1 MLLCSGCGM
10 QMRPQQ
16 GACPDCGVSYGFG
29 MGARDAPEM
38 SEAKTEEEPTSDFKL
53 DKIGRKI
60 KASKIIFNKGEDDS
74 TKKVQENMKPTFKDI
89 TTALAQMRSE
99 ALQPEIDEATAPWE
113 TDAEAAKREKEASNF
128 KKPNNPARS
137 GMETAKALAQRGLK
151 KASAN
156 EELKGKQHKID
167 KNKNGKLDKH
177 DFKLLRKEDAEQMD
191 EEMHPEADKV
201 LKHIKPEHHDKY
213 KPDLA
218 KGIYKGDFA
227 DRTAVLKAAKNA
239 GHLKEDLDEVDMP
252 LNESYDPADY
262 EASHEKSQFGGHRA
276 KLTNK
281 KTGKVSYLG
290 ATGYHKPEHAKG
302 EAEAYRTSYNHSG
315 KSHPGAT
322 YSHDKAISAY
332 RKKAKEAGHIAEA
345 NAFHMKES
353 VFDWKNNPRET
364 KDKTKTSTYHDVK
377 KISTGTVYTKQF
389 DKDGTSKGTGDDA
402 AKKAEGA
409 VKRGRGR
416 PKKDKFA
423 ESVEMLMS
431 LSEDQFDSM
440 MEEGF
445 DAFFEA
451 YEQLDELSK
460 TTLGDYAKKAS
471 RESTIN
477 RKIAADFEH
486 MGDKARSPGMK
497 QAAGVNAQHYKV
509 KSWKRRDGADKA
521 IDKLTK

>member
-1 MLLCSGCGM
+1 MTIIRNILE
-10 QMRPQQ
+10 
-16 GACPDCGVSYGFG
+16 
-29 MGARDAPEM
+29 ARKELSDKQKLHIDQNNNGKIDSKDLEVLR
-38 SEAKTEEEPTSDFKL
+38 AKRDDVYTSDYKL
-53 DKIGRKI
+53 DKNGHKTKAHKI
-60 KASKIIFNKGEDDS
+60 SFKTGEHEVKGES
-74 TKKVQENMKPTFKDI
+74 FKP
-89 TTALAQMRSE
+89 M
-99 ALQPEIDEATAPWE
+99 DEPKYSSSIQA
-113 TDAEAAKREKEASNF
+113 RQKEADKIMTNTQN
-128 KKPNNPARS
+128 KKHEDIAK
-137 GMETAKALAQRGLK
+137 GMK
-151 KASAN
+151 KSY
-156 EELKGKQHKID
+156 KGFVQHY
-167 KNKNGKLDKH
+167 GKD
-177 DFKLLRKEDAEQMD
+177 RAGMN

-315 KSHPGAT
+315 KSHPGAA

-345 NAFHMKES
+345 NAFHI
-353 VFDWKNNPRET
+353 
-364 KDKTKTSTYHDVK
+364 DKRPSIFMQGTSTKHDVK
-377 KISTGTVYTKQF
+377 KISTGTVYTKQR
-389 DKDGTSKGTGDDA
+389 DPNGISKEFKRDPDEA
-402 AKKAEGA
+402 
-409 VKRGRGR
+409 KRGRGR
-416 PKKDKFA
+416 PKKNSFGEA
-423 ESVEMLMS
+423 VQFLMG
-431 LSEDQFDSM
+431 LDEQTFDSF

-445 DAFFEA
+445 DSFMEQ
-451 YEQLDELSK
+451 YEQLDELSRA
-460 TTLGDYAKKAS
+460 TLGDYAKRAS
-471 RESTIN
+471 RDSTIT
-477 RKIAADFEH
+477 RKIAADFENQAK
-486 MGDKARSPGMK
+486 KARSSGMK
-497 QAAGVNAQHYKV
+497 AASTALADKYKS
-509 KSWKRRDGADKA
+509 KSWKRRDGVDQA